1 MKLQKQL
8 SRRVGNKEYAKWVIA
23 IPPKQV
29 EALGWNEG
37 QSLEGEVT
45 DQKLVI
51 KKVSE
56 SEVEKRKKAAEKA
69 WKKRAIKNERI

>member
-8 SRRVGNKEYAKWVIA
+8 SRKVGNKKYPKWVIA
-23 IPPKQV
+23 IPPKQIK
-29 EALGWNEG
+29 ALGWNEG

-56 SEVEKRKKAAEKA
+56 AEVEKRKKAAEKA
-69 WKKRAIKNERI
+69 WEKRKKGR

>member
-8 SRRVGNKEYAKWVIA
+8 SRKVGEKAYPKYVIA
-23 IPPKQV
+23 IPPKQI

-37 QSLEGEVT
+37 ESLEGEIT
-45 DQKLVI
+45 DQKLII
-51 KKVSE
+51 KKVNE

-69 WKKRAIKNERI
+69 WNKRKRSK

>member
-8 SRRVGNKEYAKWVIA
+8 SRKVGNKEYAKWVIA

-29 EALGWNEG
+29 RALGWNEG
-37 QSLEGEVT
+37 QSLEGEVK

-51 KKVSE
+51 KTVTE
-56 SEVEKRKKAAEKA
+56 AEVGKKKANRREGN
-69 WKKRAIKNERI
+69 KK

>member
-8 SRRVGNKEYAKWVIA
+8 SRRVGNKEYPKWVIA

-29 EALGWNEG
+29 KALGWNEG
-37 QSLEGEVT
+37 QSLEGEVK

-56 SEVEKRKKAAEKA
+56 AEVEKRKKAAEKA
-69 WKKRAIKNERI
+69 WEKRKADKK

>member
-8 SRRVGNKEYAKWVIA
+8 SRKVGEKVYPKWVIA
-23 IPPKQV
+23 IPPRQI

-45 DQKLVI
+45 DQKLI
-51 KKVSE
+51 IRKVNA

-69 WKKRAIKNERI
+69 WEKRKKG

>member
-8 SRRVGNKEYAKWVIA
+8 SRRVGEKSYPKYVIA
-23 IPPKQV
+23 IPPKQI

-37 QSLEGEVT
+37 ESLEGEIT
-45 DQKLVI
+45 DQKLII
-51 KKVSE
+51 KRVNA

-69 WKKRAIKNERI
+69 WNKRKRSM

>member
-8 SRRVGNKEYAKWVIA
+8 SRKIGEKEYAKWVIA
-23 IPPKQV
+23 IPPKQI
-29 EALGWNEG
+29 ETLGWSEG
-37 QSLEGEVT
+37 QSLEGEIT

-51 KKVSE
+51 KVVNE

-69 WKKRAIKNERI
+69 WEKRKRSEQT